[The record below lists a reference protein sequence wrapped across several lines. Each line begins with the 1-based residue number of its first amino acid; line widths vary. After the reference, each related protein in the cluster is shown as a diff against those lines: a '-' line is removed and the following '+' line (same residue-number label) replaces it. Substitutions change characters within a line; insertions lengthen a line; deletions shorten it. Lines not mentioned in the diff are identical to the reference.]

1 MEIYVGSRC
10 LQGNVWDLSVPGCG
24 GAVVSSELQ
33 SRAKSS
39 EYTEPPGSLSG
50 GSRALTG
57 RVAGKGVTPES
68 RQNSARG
75 RAHPAGSRGGKGALE
90 AGEPDE
96 FTAILFHQQSRAG
109 ERLYQRAECQGAC
122 RLKIGLLHHQRAHTK
137 KRRVSPYVGTDC
149 GRSFG
154 RHVDSIHHRGTRVAL
169 QVYGM

>member
-1 MEIYVGSRC
+1 M
-10 LQGNVWDLSVPGCG
+10 
-24 GAVVSSELQ
+24 VSSELQ

-39 EYTEPPGSLSG
+39 EYAEPPGSLSG

-57 RVAGKGVTPES
+57 GIAGKGLTPES

-75 RAHPAGSRGGKGALE
+75 QAHPAGSRGDNSALE

-96 FTAILFHQQSRAG
+96 FVAILFHQQSRAG
-109 ERLYQRAECQGAC
+109 EELYQRAECQGAC

-154 RHVDSIHHRGTRVAL
+154 RHADSIRHRGTRAGEKPYKCTECDKSFGEKPRLTRHL
-169 QVYGM
+169 QTHNVGV